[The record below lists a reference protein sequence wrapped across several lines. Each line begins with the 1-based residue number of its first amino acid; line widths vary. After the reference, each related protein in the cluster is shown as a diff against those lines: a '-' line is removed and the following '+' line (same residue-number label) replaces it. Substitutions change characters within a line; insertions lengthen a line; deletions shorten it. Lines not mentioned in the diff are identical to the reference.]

1 MRGASC
7 IGRQAGGSTGAMN
20 EIHGQPSRVR
30 ADIGERVAAHLDSVA
45 TRIDAPGLQLYYR
58 DNFLSADECAALIAL
73 IDADRRPSA
82 LFAEDEQDDFRT
94 SESCDLDTWSPLV
107 RTVDARFAQLLGLPP
122 AHAETLQGQRY
133 GPTQKY
139 GAHHDFFSEKSTYWK
154 KISAVGGQRTWT
166 AMAYLNVPEAGGG
179 TRFTQLGIEVQ
190 PRAGMV
196 VVWNNMA
203 ADGSPNNDTLHEG
216 RPVEAGAKYVITKWF
231 RERAWG

>member
-1 MRGASC
+1 M
-7 IGRQAGGSTGAMN
+7 
-20 EIHGQPSRVR
+20 
-30 ADIGERVAAHLDSVA
+30 
-45 TRIDAPGLQLYYR
+45 
-58 DNFLSADECAALIAL
+58 
-73 IDADRRPSA
+73 
-82 LFAEDEQDDFRT
+82 FAEDEQDDFRT

-231 RERAWG
+231 REARLGLSPLSCAAITAPAPRRPPSSALRSRPRRSAPDRRSPRWACLLRRAGGRG

>member
-1 MRGASC
+1 MIEFHGHPSEQRAA
-7 IGRQAGGSTGAMN
+7 IGTA
-20 EIHGQPSRVR
+20 
-30 ADIGERVAAHLDSVA
+30 VAAHLDSVA

-58 DNFLSADECAALIAL
+58 DNFLSADECVALIAL
-73 IDADRRPSA
+73 IDADRRPSI
-82 LFAEDEQDDFRT
+82 LFAEDDQADFRT

-133 GPTQKY
+133 GPAQKY
-139 GAHHDFFSEKSTYWK
+139 SPHHDFFSEKSAYWK
-154 KISAVGGQRTWT
+154 KVSAVGGQRTWT
-166 AMAYLNVPEAGGG
+166 AMAYLNVPDAGGG
-179 TRFTQLGIEVQ
+179 TRFSQLGIEVQ

-196 VVWNNMA
+196 VIWNNMT
-203 ADGSPNNDTLHEG
+203 ADGSPNADTLHEG